1 MLILNSVDKL
11 LEHIKEVQE
20 DVISLSHDSLMKM
33 NGFIEK
39 NNLEVDENI
48 TTSLQ
53 YQDIL
58 TQQLNATIEAIDS
71 MRSSI
76 EVFSH
81 AYKNDENLVSQ
92 SMKKLE
98 EKLNSTLQ
106 EAKDKKDRFSGKSVS
121 DDADDAIEFF

>member
-11 LEHIKEVQE
+11 LQHIKEVQE
-20 DVISLSHDSLMKM
+20 DVIALSHDSLMKM
-33 NGFIEK
+33 NDFIEQ

-58 TQQLNATIEAIDS
+58 TQQLNATVEAIDS
-71 MRSSI
+71 MRNSI

-81 AYKNDENLVSQ
+81 TDTNDENLVSQ
-92 SMKKLE
+92 SVKKLE
-98 EKLNSTLQ
+98 EKLDSTLQ